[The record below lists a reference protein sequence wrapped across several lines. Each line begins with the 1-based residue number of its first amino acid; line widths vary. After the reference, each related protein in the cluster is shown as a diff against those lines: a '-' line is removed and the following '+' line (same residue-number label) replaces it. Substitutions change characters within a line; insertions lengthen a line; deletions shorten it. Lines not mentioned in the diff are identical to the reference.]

1 MQGLNTTPVHGHAAL
16 FGVYGM
22 LGIGLILFVLRSMY
36 RKQKWNEKL
45 ISFTFWTLN
54 AGLLLM
60 VVLSL
65 LPVGMMQ
72 TVASVNE
79 GMWYARSAEFMQQ
92 PLVAVFKWM
101 RIFGDTIFAIG
112 TLTLFWFVYQ
122 LTIKKGKILRISRRY
137 FTHLRSR
144 RSSAHLQAASLLNF
158 NIL

>member
-1 MQGLNTTPVHGHAAL
+1 
-16 FGVYGM
+16 M

-36 RKQKWNEKL
+36 RKQKWNNKL
-45 ISFTFWTLN
+45 ISFTFWSLN
-54 AGLLLM
+54 IGLLLM

-65 LPVGMMQ
+65 LPVGLMQ

-92 PLVAVFKWM
+92 PLVSFFKWM

-122 LTIKKGKILRISRRY
+122 LTIKKKKRP
-137 FTHLRSR
+137 TEKP
-144 RSSAHLQAASLLNF
+144 
-158 NIL
+158 